1 MKNSSLDRYK
11 PIKTALEEVGFKVDE
26 VGKQGKK
33 TVITVSHCEQSSHE
47 YNNTNPP
54 TPEKQGENGS

>member
-26 VGKQGKK
+26 VGKQ
-33 TVITVSHCEQSSHE
+33 
-47 YNNTNPP
+47 
-54 TPEKQGENGS
+54 EKALAK